1 MTHESTAV
9 GLASAYSNATTASGD
24 WWRDAVIY
32 QVYVRSFADS
42 DGDGIGDLRGVRSRL
57 PHLARLGVDAV
68 WLTPFYVSPQAD
80 GGYDV
85 ADYRAVDPLF
95 GDLADAEELVRA
107 AHALGLRVI
116 VDVVP
121 NHTSERHPWFRAA
134 LAGEPGAR
142 ERYLFRRGRG
152 TDGDLPPNDWESI
165 FGGPAWTR
173 VADGE
178 WYLHLFAPEQP
189 DLDWN
194 HPEVTAEFDSVLRFW
209 LDLGVDGFRIDVAH
223 GMVKA
228 EGLPDIGRGAQAT
241 LIGAE
246 PLPFFDQDGV
256 HKIHRAWRRLLDS
269 YEGPRIGV
277 AEAWAPT
284 SERLALYV
292 RPDELHQAFNF
303 RFLTCPWDPAA
314 MRTVIDESLSA
325 TTAVGAPTTW
335 VLSNHDVVRHV
346 TRYGGGPQGL
356 ARARAAALLML
367 ALPGSAYL
375 YQGEELGL
383 PEVTD
388 LPDTARQDPAFRR
401 GRPPIP
407 TPRPEPAPQ
416 TEPEAGPQA
425 GTASR
430 PQARPSN
437 RPEAHVATGPEAGS
451 GTGPEA
457 RSGPEAGSGTGG
469 APDLL
474 TAPQAHGAARPEAG
488 SGTGPEAHGAA
499 RPEAAPHITAE
510 PNPTGPEAGTA
521 IWSQARP
528 SSRPEARGAAGP
540 EADPHTAPQAHGATG
555 PEAAPHITAEPN
567 PTGPEAGTRAAPQA
581 HGTARPEA
589 APHITAE
596 PNPTGPE
603 AGTRAAPQ
611 AHGAT
616 GPEAGSGTGPEA
628 RSGGGGAP
636 DLLTAPEA
644 AGQDGLR
651 DGCRV
656 PLPWAGAEPPYGFGP
671 AGSWLPQP
679 DAWAGLSVAAQTG
692 DPHST
697 LELYRA
703 ALELRRALPG
713 LGAPEAG
720 GPADPRGMR
729 WQSAPDG
736 VLLFTR
742 PGFACTLN
750 TRPDPVELPAPGRP
764 VLSSAPVET
773 DGRTVR
779 LPADSCT
786 WWTP

>member
-9 GLASAYSNATTASGD
+9 GLASAYSNTTTASGD

-95 GDLADAEELVRA
+95 GDLADADELVRA
-107 AHALGLRVI
+107 AHGLGLRVI

-121 NHTSERHPWFRAA
+121 NHTSEQHPWFRAA

-152 TDGDLPPNDWESI
+152 TDGSLPPNDWESI

-189 DLDWN
+189 DLDWT

-228 EGLPDIGRGAQAT
+228 DGLPDIGRGAQAT

-256 HKIHRAWRRLLDS
+256 HEIHRSWRRLLDS
-269 YEGPRIGV
+269 YEGQRIGV
-277 AEAWAPT
+277 AEAWAPS

-303 RFLTCPWDPAA
+303 RFLNCPWDPGA
-314 MRTVIDESLSA
+314 MRTVIDESLAA
-325 TTAVGAPTTW
+325 TTSVGAPTTW

-346 TRYGGGPQGL
+346 TRYGGGAQGL
-356 ARARAAALLML
+356 ARARAAAMLML

-388 LPDTARQDPAFRR
+388 LPPESRQDPAFRR
-401 GRPPIP
+401 GR
-407 TPRPEPAPQ
+407 RPQPPAP
-416 TEPEAGPQA
+416 T
-425 GTASR
+425 
-430 PQARPSN
+430 
-437 RPEAHVATGPEAGS
+437 
-451 GTGPEA
+451 
-457 RSGPEAGSGTGG
+457 G
-469 APDLL
+469 APGII
-474 TAPQAHGAARPEAG
+474 APRDGEPPARPEADAGGG
-488 SGTGPEAHGAA
+488 SG
-499 RPEAAPHITAE
+499 
-510 PNPTGPEAGTA
+510 
-521 IWSQARP
+521 
-528 SSRPEARGAAGP
+528 
-540 EADPHTAPQAHGATG
+540 
-555 PEAAPHITAEPN
+555 
-567 PTGPEAGTRAAPQA
+567 
-581 HGTARPEA
+581 
-589 APHITAE
+589 
-596 PNPTGPE
+596 
-603 AGTRAAPQ
+603 
-611 AHGAT
+611 
-616 GPEAGSGTGPEA
+616 
-628 RSGGGGAP
+628 P

-644 AGQDGLR
+644 EGQDGLR

-656 PLPWAGAEPPYGFGP
+656 PIPWDGPEPPYGFGP

-679 DAWAGLSVAAQTG
+679 PAWAGLSVAAQTG

-703 ALELRRALPG
+703 ALELRRAMPG
-713 LGAPEAG
+713 LGAPGAG
-720 GPADPRGMR
+720 PSPDPRGMR
-729 WQSAPDG
+729 WLPSPDG

-779 LPADSCT
+779 LPPDSCT
-786 WWTP
+786 WWAF

>member
-1 MTHESTAV
+1 MTHELTAS
-9 GLASAYSNATTASGD
+9 GLASASSNTSTSGV

-32 QVYVRSFADS
+32 QVYVRSFADG
-42 DGDGIGDLRGVRSRL
+42 DGDGVGDLRGVRERL

-95 GDLADAEELVRA
+95 GDLSDADDLVRA

-121 NHTSERHPWFRAA
+121 NHTSEQHPWFREA
-134 LAGEPGAR
+134 LSAGPGSPAR
-142 ERYLFRRGRG
+142 ERYLFRPGRG
-152 TDGDLPPNDWESI
+152 ADGAQPPNDWESV

-173 VADGE
+173 VPDGD

-189 DLDWN
+189 DLNWE
-194 HPEVTAEFDSVLRFW
+194 HPEVAAEFASVLRFW

-228 EGLPDIGRGAQAT
+228 PGLPDIGRGAQAT
-241 LIGAE
+241 LIGTE

-256 HKIHRAWRRLLDS
+256 HEIHRSWRRLLDS
-269 YEGPRIGV
+269 YGGERIGV

-314 MRTVIDESLSA
+314 MRTVIDESLAA
-325 TTAVGAPTTW
+325 TASVGAPTTW

-346 TRYGGGPQGL
+346 TRYGGGARGL

-367 ALPGSAYL
+367 ALPGSAYV

-388 LPDTARQDPAFRR
+388 LPDGARRDPAFRR
-401 GRPPIP
+401 GRIP
-407 TPRPEPAPQ
+407 RQ
-416 TEPEAGPQA
+416 AGPA
-425 GTASR
+425 V
-430 PQARPSN
+430 
-437 RPEAHVATGPEAGS
+437 EA
-451 GTGPEA
+451 
-457 RSGPEAGSGTGG
+457 
-469 APDLL
+469 
-474 TAPQAHGAARPEAG
+474 
-488 SGTGPEAHGAA
+488 
-499 RPEAAPHITAE
+499 
-510 PNPTGPEAGTA
+510 
-521 IWSQARP
+521 
-528 SSRPEARGAAGP
+528 
-540 EADPHTAPQAHGATG
+540 
-555 PEAAPHITAEPN
+555 
-567 PTGPEAGTRAAPQA
+567 
-581 HGTARPEA
+581 
-589 APHITAE
+589 
-596 PNPTGPE
+596 
-603 AGTRAAPQ
+603 
-611 AHGAT
+611 
-616 GPEAGSGTGPEA
+616 
-628 RSGGGGAP
+628 GGGAG
-636 DLLTAPEA
+636 AGAVGEVGAEA

-651 DGCRV
+651 DGCRI
-656 PLPWAGAEPPYGFGP
+656 PLPWSGEEPPYGFGGG
-671 AGSWLPQP
+671 GSWLPQP
-679 DAWAGLSVAAQTG
+679 ADWAGLSVAAQTG

-703 ALELRRALPG
+703 ALELRRAMPG

-720 GPADPRGMR
+720 HPAADAGTTDAGLSGAAPGAREPGAPGPGTALLPGME
-729 WQSAPDG
+729 WLPAPEG

-750 TRPDPVELPAPGRP
+750 TRAEPVELPSPGRP
-764 VLSSAPVET
+764 VLSSAPVRT
-773 DGRTVR
+773 DGRTVL

-786 WWTP
+786 WWAI